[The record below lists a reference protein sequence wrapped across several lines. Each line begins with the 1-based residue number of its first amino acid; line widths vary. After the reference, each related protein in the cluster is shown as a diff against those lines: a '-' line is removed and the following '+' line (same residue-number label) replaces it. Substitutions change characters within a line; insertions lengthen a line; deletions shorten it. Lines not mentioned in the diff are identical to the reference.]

1 MLYCRNPMDDNDE
14 IENVLADVEDVVAG
28 RIIDMEHAEL
38 MTPLTDACA
47 DLETELET
55 FYETSARNAVINR
68 MTVDELNKLIASMKS
83 MTDSIRALKKSA
95 ID

>member
-1 MLYCRNPMDDNDE
+1 M
-14 IENVLADVEDVVAG
+14 VAG
-28 RIIDMEHAEL
+28 HIVDMEHAEL

-47 DLETELET
+47 DLETKLET
-55 FYETSARNAVINR
+55 FYETTARNAIINR

-95 ID
+95 KD

>member
-1 MLYCRNPMDDNDE
+1 MDDNDE

-28 RIIDMEHAEL
+28 RIIDMAHAEL

-55 FYETSARNAVINR
+55 FYKTTAWNAVINR
-68 MTVDELNKLIASMKS
+68 MSVDELNKLIASMKS
-83 MTDSIRALKKSA
+83 MTDSIRELKKSA

>member
-1 MLYCRNPMDDNDE
+1 MGDEDE

-38 MTPLTDACA
+38 MTPLIDACA

-55 FYETSARNAVINR
+55 FYETTARNAVINR
-68 MTVDELNKLIASMKS
+68 MTVDELNELIALLRST
-83 MTDSIRALKKSA
+83 TDSIRKLKSA
-95 ID
+95 VD

>member
-1 MLYCRNPMDDNDE
+1 MDDNDE

-28 RIIDMEHAEL
+28 RIIDMDHAEL

-55 FYETSARNAVINR
+55 FYETTARNAIINR
-68 MTVDELNKLIASMKS
+68 MTVAELQALIASMKS
-83 MTDSIRALKKSA
+83 TTDSIRKLKSA

>member
-1 MLYCRNPMDDNDE
+1 MDKDE
-14 IENVLADVEDVVAG
+14 ELENCLADIENVVNG
-28 RIIDMEHAEL
+28 HIIDMAHAEL

-55 FYETSARNAVINR
+55 FYQTTARNAVINK
-68 MTVDELNKLIASMKS
+68 MTVDELNGLIASMKS

>member
-1 MLYCRNPMDDNDE
+1 MDDNDD

-28 RIIDMEHAEL
+28 RIIDMAHADL
-38 MTPLTDACA
+38 MMPLTEACT
-47 DLETELET
+47 DLESELET
-55 FYETSARNAVINR
+55 FYRTSARNAVINR

>member
-1 MLYCRNPMDDNDE
+1 MDDNDE

-28 RIIDMEHAEL
+28 LIVDMEHAEL

-55 FYETSARNAVINR
+55 FYETTARNAIINR

-83 MTDSIRALKKSA
+83 MTDSIRELKKSA

>member
-38 MTPLTDACA
+38 MTPLTDACV

-68 MTVDELNKLIASMKS
+68 MTVDELQALIDSLKS
-83 MTDSIRALKKSA
+83 TTDSIRKLKA
-95 ID
+95 AVD

>member
-1 MLYCRNPMDDNDE
+1 MDDE

-38 MTPLTDACA
+38 MIPLTDACA

-55 FYETSARNAVINR
+55 FYETTARNAIINR

-95 ID
+95 KD

>member
-1 MLYCRNPMDDNDE
+1 MDDEEE

-47 DLETELET
+47 DLETELDA
-55 FYETSARNAVINR
+55 FNMTSSRNAIINR
-68 MTVDELNKLIASMKS
+68 MTVAELQALIASMKS
-83 MTDSIRALKKSA
+83 MADSIRVLKKSA

>member
-1 MLYCRNPMDDNDE
+1 MDDNDE

-28 RIIDMEHAEL
+28 RIIDMAHAEL
-38 MTPLTDACA
+38 MTSLNDACA

-55 FYETSARNAVINR
+55 FYETTARNAVINR
-68 MTVDELNKLIASMKS
+68 MSVEELNKLIASMKS

-95 ID
+95 KD

>member
-1 MLYCRNPMDDNDE
+1 MDDNDE

-38 MTPLTDACA
+38 MTPLTDACV

>member
-1 MLYCRNPMDDNDE
+1 MGDEDE
-14 IENVLADVEDVVAG
+14 IENVLADFEDVVAG
-28 RIIDMEHAEL
+28 RIVDMDHAEL

-55 FYETSARNAVINR
+55 FYVTTTRNAVINR

>member
-1 MLYCRNPMDDNDE
+1 MDDNDE

-28 RIIDMEHAEL
+28 RIIDMAHVEL

-55 FYETSARNAVINR
+55 FYETTARNAVINR
-68 MTVDELNKLIASMKS
+68 MSVDELQALIDSLKS
-83 MTDSIRALKKSA
+83 TTDSIRKLKA
-95 ID
+95 AVD

>member
-1 MLYCRNPMDDNDE
+1 MDDEDE

-28 RIIDMEHAEL
+28 HIVDMEHAEL

-55 FYETSARNAVINR
+55 FYETTARNAIINR

>member
-1 MLYCRNPMDDNDE
+1 MDDNDE

-28 RIIDMEHAEL
+28 RIIDMAHAEL

-55 FYETSARNAVINR
+55 FYKTTARNAVINR
-68 MTVDELNKLIASMKS
+68 MSVDELNKLIASMKS
-83 MTDSIRALKKSA
+83 MADSIRTLKKSTK
-95 ID
+95 D